1 MRSKKP
7 PKPLTTA
14 SSPAG
19 DRADV
24 APRMRDPALDTG
36 QAKPSPAG
44 RLRQREHN
52 GSGARTA
59 RGWRVWG
66 GAYAKIAMASTC
78 SDSIIRPS
86 SGASNAPW
94 SKGRLIQR
102 VYSSYRNLRRQSIL
116 CFQRS
121 IV

>member
-1 MRSKKP
+1 MKWSSSAMRSKKP
-7 PKPLTTA
+7 PKPLAPA

-44 RLRQREHN
+44 GLRQREHN

-66 GAYAKIAMASTC
+66 GAYAN
-78 SDSIIRPS
+78 RH
-86 SGASNAPW
+86 GV
-94 SKGRLIQR
+94 RLLGFHHQTIQR
-102 VYSSYRNLRRQSIL
+102 CVERAVVEGPIR
-116 CFQRS
+116 
-121 IV
+121 